1 MSNIALITQ
10 SGLVEYV
17 DAKGGAHAITAEGA
31 LFKGGAALAALK
43 DAATDIAL
51 AKANNGKYRAAF
63 DVIAAAFPSQYR
75 AYSKLFKAEPWANK
89 TEFGSFILAMENA
102 EPGKNGWSKKQVTAR
117 ELLAALRG
125 IPAFARSASE
135 AETIEA

>member
-10 SGLVEYV
+10 SGLVDYV
-17 DAKGGAHAITAEGA
+17 DAKGGTHSITVEGA
-31 LFKGGAALAALK
+31 LFKGGAALATLK
-43 DAATDIAL
+43 DAAMDIAL

-117 ELLAALRG
+117 QLLAALRS